1 MADDPTGLAAA
12 LAQQMAGAEI
22 PGGAAEQL
30 ELTELAQLPLLGDIK
45 IDGRIVTGGRPKGS
59 LNKATKELA
68 AYVLSRHRHPVIGAA
83 EVCDLPVKELARALA
98 CDLIDAAK
106 YQQSCREF
114 VAKYTLQAMPQAI
127 QVDMGTVGMLMVIN
141 QNSPRPGEQ
150 ADRSDFALDL
160 VPIQQNQPLSANE
173 NGSPHGQSPHD
184 KQ

>member
-12 LAQQMAGAEI
+12 LAQQLAGAEI
-22 PGGAAEQL
+22 PGEIEEQL
-30 ELTELAQLPLLGDIK
+30 ELTELAQLPLLGEIK
-45 IDGRIVTGGRPKGS
+45 VDGRIVTGGRPKGS

-98 CDLIDAAK
+98 CDLIEAAK
-106 YQQSCREF
+106 YQQTCREF

-127 QVDMGTVGMLMVIN
+127 KMDMGTVGMLMVIN
-141 QNSPRPGEQ
+141 QNSARAGENPE
-150 ADRSDFALDL
+150 RSDFALDL
-160 VPIQQNQPLSANE
+160 TPIKQNQPLSTDE
-173 NGSPHGQSPHD
+173 TGSPHEQSPHG